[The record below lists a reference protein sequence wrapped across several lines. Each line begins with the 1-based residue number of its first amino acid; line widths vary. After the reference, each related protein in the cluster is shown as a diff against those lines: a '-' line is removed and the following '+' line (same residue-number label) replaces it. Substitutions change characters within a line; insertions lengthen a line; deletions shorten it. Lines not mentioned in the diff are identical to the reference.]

1 MLADQ
6 ELQAAGPAFER
17 VRMLPDSVDLPP
29 RESSPT
35 NQRAAKIVADFDVVS
50 LLANAA
56 ILLMVA
62 QTIELN
68 ATGGWEQFLQENLP

>member
-1 MLADQ
+1 L
-6 ELQAAGPAFER
+6 LKR
-17 VRMLPDSVDLPP
+17 
-29 RESSPT
+29 T
-35 NQRAAKIVADFDVVS
+35 AKIVADFDVVS

-68 ATGGWEQFLQENLP
+68 ATDGWE